1 MDRIKTLLKRTI
13 MSVLFL
19 LAILATFSSISGV
32 QAEENTDRYDHPFYS
47 AFYDYVPSP
56 PEELS
61 ERKTTLS
68 YKTLKTTS
76 PTETY
81 ISSSYAS
88 ATPPSL
94 EEAVDWTQ
102 YPSVTVTATGYT
114 AGVES
119 TGKSPDH
126 PSYGITYSG
135 VKVKRD
141 LYSTIAADKS
151 VFPIGTIL
159 FIPGYG
165 FGVVADTGG
174 AIKGNKLDLYYDTV
188 QEVYEKWGKKK
199 VEVYVIEKGNGKLT
213 EEKLVNLNNQQSMQ
227 VFRQQYLEKTKS

>member
-1 MDRIKTLLKRTI
+1 
-13 MSVLFL
+13 MSVLFI
-19 LAILATFSSISGV
+19 LAILATFTSISGV
-32 QAEENTDRYDHPFYS
+32 QAEEHAGRYEHPFYS
-47 AFYDYVPSP
+47 AFYDFVPDH
-56 PEELS
+56 PEDS
-61 ERKTTLS
+61 AERETTLS
-68 YKTLKTTS
+68 YKSLKTIEPTKTS
-76 PTETY
+76 
-81 ISSSYAS
+81 ISSSYALS
-88 ATPPSL
+88 TPPSL
-94 EEAVDWTQ
+94 EEAVDWSQ

-141 LYSTIAADKS
+141 LFSTIAADKT

-199 VEVYVIEKGNGKLT
+199 VEVYVIKKGNGKLT
-213 EEKLVNLNNQQSMQ
+213 EEQLAGLNNQESMQ
-227 VFRQQYLEKTKS
+227 VFRQQYLSKTKS